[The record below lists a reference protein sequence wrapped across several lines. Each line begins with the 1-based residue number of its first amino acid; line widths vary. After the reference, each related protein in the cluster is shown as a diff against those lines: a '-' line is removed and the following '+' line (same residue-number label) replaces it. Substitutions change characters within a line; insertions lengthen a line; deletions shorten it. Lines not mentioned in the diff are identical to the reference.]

1 MKINCKSFVK
11 VFINSFLKIFLK
23 KYVTCLARQVKIAAW
38 VLCILQMLRAE
49 YCIPIN
55 DHIGT
60 TNRAVPGYRYIGNYR
75 VLVVGFR
82 YQQNWT
88 TLRIKLFC
96 TAKALYKYIR
106 KIVPCIYVM
115 FYLLKLN
122 WNIIII
128 NIQDIVLY
136 MDHKNGDCM
145 HEVCIPHVIPLCRK
159 RNSET
164 NNETD
169 TSIIAKEQ

>member
-1 MKINCKSFVK
+1 MFGSLTSNPLVKTFTYQWKWCRSSNELKHIKILSTSQDKIVKINCKSFVK

-128 NIQDIVLY
+128 NI
-136 MDHKNGDCM
+136 
-145 HEVCIPHVIPLCRK
+145 
-159 RNSET
+159 
-164 NNETD
+164 
-169 TSIIAKEQ
+169 